1 MDFLMKIRE
10 KTNLL
15 HSAAEHSGYIKRLVD
30 GNGTKKGYGEYIFNL
45 HAIYK
50 SIEEGL
56 EANKDHEMVK
66 EFVTPELYKAE
77 LIQQDM
83 AHILD
88 NEQEK
93 LQLLSSTEAC
103 VARIHEISKNSP
115 ELVVAYAYTR
125 FLADLFGGRL
135 FYQLLG
141 SKYGIAEEGLN
152 YYKCELDDL
161 KTYVM
166 QYHNKLANAK
176 LTQEQQGMFINEINN
191 AYIYNIAVSVE
202 LEMKIHPTQRNGNIH
217 H

>member
-1 MDFLMKIRE
+1 MEFMLKIRE

-30 GNGTKKGYGEYIFNL
+30 GSGTKKGYGEYIFNL

-50 SIEEGL
+50 AIEEGL
-56 EANKDHEMVK
+56 EANKTHEVIK

-77 LIQQDM
+77 LIQQDI
-83 AHILD
+83 AYILD
-88 NEQEK
+88 EEQEK

-103 VARIHEISKNSP
+103 VARIHEISKNGP

-135 FYQLLG
+135 FYELLG

-152 YYKCELDDL
+152 YYKCELGDL
-161 KTYVM
+161 RAYVM

-176 LTQEQQGMFINEINN
+176 LIQEQQDIFINEINN

-202 LEMKIHPTQRNGNIH
+202 LEMKLDHTQRKE
-217 H
+217 